1 MKEDKDAQPL
11 VAAEESPTEDLEP
24 PIPEEVHKRAAA
36 LARALFE
43 MDE

>member
-1 MKEDKDAQPL
+1 MKEDKADPQVMP
-11 VAAEESPTEDLEP
+11 VEDEPTEDEP

-43 MDE
+43 VEE